1 VKLGNIPAVSA
12 THYYYYLCSKEDL
25 SVFHSPVKEAD
36 AEEWPPLPMLGVD
49 SEYSWQPRS
58 HLLVGGC
65 GTIWSFI
72 EERYKLSR

>member
-36 AEEWPPLPMLGVD
+36 AEE
-49 SEYSWQPRS
+49 
-58 HLLVGGC
+58 
-65 GTIWSFI
+65 
-72 EERYKLSR
+72 